1 MRVREVW
8 TFLLSGIG
16 LVFLAGVLRTTTCR
30 EVVYPLPYRE
40 EIVRAAYASRVDP
53 ALVAA
58 VAAAESR
65 FRPERRS
72 ERGAIGLMQIMEET
86 ARDVASR
93 HGIPAPT
100 PSDLENPETN
110 LFFGALYLRYLLDRY
125 EGDLDLA
132 LMAYNAGPG
141 RVDRWEELRRS
152 SGSRASPKKAL
163 IGETRHFVAR
173 AKFLYRG
180 YAAWGVFSGTD
191 SRGLPH
197 ELSSG
202 QGAGREPLDGER

>member
-1 MRVREVW
+1 VRVRGVW
-8 TFLLSGIG
+8 EFFLSGIG
-16 LVFLAGVLRTTTCR
+16 LVLLAGALWTTTCR
-30 EVVYPLPYRE
+30 DLVYPLPYRE
-40 EIVRAAYASRVDP
+40 ELVRAARVAQVDP

-58 VAAAESR
+58 VSAAESR

-93 HGIPAPT
+93 QGIPAPT
-100 PSDLENPETN
+100 STELENPATN
-110 LFFGALYLRYLLDRY
+110 LLFGALYLRYLLDRY

-141 RVDRWEELRRS
+141 RVDRWDELHR
-152 SGSRASPKKAL
+152 PTKTKKAR

-173 AKFLYRG
+173 VKFLYRG
-180 YAAWGVFSGTD
+180 YAAWRRFSHSD
-191 SRGLPH
+191 FRGPSGLESARGASEGEGNLPFPH
-197 ELSSG
+197 TK
-202 QGAGREPLDGER
+202 